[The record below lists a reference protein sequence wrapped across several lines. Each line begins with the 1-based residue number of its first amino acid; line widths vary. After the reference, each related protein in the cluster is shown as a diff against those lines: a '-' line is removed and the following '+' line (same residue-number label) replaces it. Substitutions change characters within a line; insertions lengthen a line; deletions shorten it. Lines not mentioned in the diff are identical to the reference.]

1 MDELRNIMEK
11 FAASGWDLIDGLAK
25 KWLAGEM
32 DKNALIAAV
41 EEADRQCGSCG
52 CEMDPLYKRALELL
66 RA

>member
-11 FAASGWDLIDGLAK
+11 FAACGWDLIDGPAK
-25 KWLAGEM
+25 KWLAGEV
-32 DKNALIAAV
+32 DKNALIAVV
-41 EEADRQCGSCG
+41 EEADRHCGSCG